1 MNKGP
6 GSRLA
11 KQPSRAGLCQN
22 SPSAK
27 RVSQFEQ
34 ELRLPFSDFI
44 NKLDRSINIGVSFS
58 EEERDCTIDYTVK
71 TALETVVHVIKKL
84 DHARIQN
91 LQAKAYEKEKEN
103 ELLKMRLEA
112 TEKEMQAMRQYING
126 VHSNAAPVNAH
137 LHATSGQSCNARRM
151 ISPDTVQIGAS
162 RHRSEAGPSKAGCA
176 PQRECQYGFESVH
189 GSRGLNYSST
199 PGNTCEK
206 RLDTWTTSESVCGSE
221 GTGPDNLKPAL
232 EPLCI
237 KEELLLRDCSEI
249 PSDVS
254 QQVSVQR
261 DEDSLFGDRYDV
273 PAPKSADA
281 QAEVPKFE
289 PIQVKEES
297 PEFDT
302 VRISWEVSE
311 ESSFDVQKEAADSVS
326 EQCREQLFDRVNP
339 HMHGGPTGGCQAS
352 HRIPE
357 SFEPNLANIQRNEQP
372 MSSTSNVLCRSLAA
386 EKQRRYRER
395 LKADPERAREHRAK
409 DLTRPGCLPN
419 GTEGCTLSDQDPA
432 VSVGAQ
438 SQQQLY
444 RQMLQQTGHYEEYKV
459 KQARRNAAWRRRE
472 KTVEQKER
480 ERELGRIRYHE
491 RKVSIRD
498 LPEQIQ
504 LEKRELW
511 REASRRYRQKHRQ
524 KHSPQAPLPYSHP
537 AS

>member
-409 DLTRPGCLPN
+409 DLTRFVCLP
-419 GTEGCTLSDQDPA
+419 TAVQDCTHKEASLSPA
-432 VSVGAQ
+432 ALRQ
-438 SQQQLY
+438 RRY
-444 RQMLQQTGHYEEYKV
+444 RLNLQRKGRYEEYK
-459 KQARRNAAWRRRE
+459 KRQALQQAARRKRQ
-472 KTVEQKER
+472 KTVEEQER
-480 ERELGRIRYHE
+480 ERESSRLR
-491 RKVSIRD
+491 
-498 LPEQIQ
+498 
-504 LEKRELW
+504 
-511 REASRRYRQKHRQ
+511 ARRYRERRKAAMGYTVI
-524 KHSPQAPLPYSHP
+524 SDGNEFVNS
-537 AS
+537 